1 MLYSSRMMFK
11 SHSNI
16 IRERGKRVKV
26 IDLVRE
32 RAEQML
38 KPLDALK
45 RS

>member
-16 IRERGKRVKV
+16 IREQSKHMKV

-32 RAEQML
+32 HAEQML
-38 KPLDALK
+38 KSLDALK